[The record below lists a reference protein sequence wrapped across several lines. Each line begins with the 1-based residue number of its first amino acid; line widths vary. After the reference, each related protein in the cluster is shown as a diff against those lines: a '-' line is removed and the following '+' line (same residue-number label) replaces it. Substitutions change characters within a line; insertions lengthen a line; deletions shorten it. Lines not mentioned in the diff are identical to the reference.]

1 MSGER
6 LAVDVGGTFTD
17 IVLLA
22 EDGTAFT
29 TKVLSTPP
37 DFNRAIRQGVGALLA
52 DRSISAADI
61 AEFSHAA
68 TVATNAIITRTGAL
82 TGLITTQG
90 FRDVLEIRRMRMHR
104 LYDINWEKPPSRRA
118 ASPRARRHPAVPAP
132 PDAGDA
138 APAAAASPS

>member
-22 EDGTAFT
+22 DDGTAFT

-37 DFNRAIRQGVGALLA
+37 DFNRAIRAGVGALLA
-52 DRSISAADI
+52 ARAIPPADI

-104 LYDINWEKPPSRRA
+104 LYDINWEKPPRF
-118 ASPRARRHPAVPAP
+118 
-132 PDAGDA
+132 
-138 APAAAASPS
+138 SPSTTTGSSSGWRTMSRTMTTTAGSGAR